1 MITRKTKIIN
11 WMIFLLLALFA
22 LIYLVPV
29 IMMVLGSFK
38 TQPRPVR
45 STFRFRQSFTR
56 RTICMCW
63 KRARF

>member
-38 TQPRPVR
+38 TQAEASAFDLSLPSEFHPENYLHVLE
-45 STFRFRQSFTR
+45 
-56 RTICMCW
+56 
-63 KRARF
+63 RARF

>member
-38 TQPRPVR
+38 T
-45 STFRFRQSFTR
+45 
-56 RTICMCW
+56 
-63 KRARF
+63 

>member
-38 TQPRPVR
+38 TQAEACLLYT
-45 STFRFRQSFTR
+45 S
-56 RTICMCW
+56 
-63 KRARF
+63 

>member
-29 IMMVLGSFK
+29 IMMAVSYTHL
-38 TQPRPVR
+38 
-45 STFRFRQSFTR
+45 
-56 RTICMCW
+56 
-63 KRARF
+63 RAHET